1 MRPAGLMPASA
12 EAWSTWMGGWFAA
25 HWGPEDL
32 PGLRQVVRLY
42 DQVERGEFQRAGEL
56 RLWEDGY
63 GITPKGAQGRRWA
76 PPDRMPAP
84 PVPKPARRR
93 LRVVEGS

>member
-1 MRPAGLMPASA
+1 MPASA

-42 DQVERGEFQRAGEL
+42 DQVERGAFQRAGEV
-56 RLWEDGY
+56 RLQMDGY
-63 GITPKGAQGRRWA
+63 GITPKGQQARRWQ
-76 PPDRMPAP
+76 PPDVAPAA
-84 PVPKPARRR
+84 ARTSPDGRHR
-93 LRVVEGS
+93 KLKVVELL